1 MGTSS
6 RDDQRVVGDNKDD
19 GWCHGHLNLKQ
30 KQLGDIKKM
39 LGHNGSIKQQGDAK
53 DIDYY

>member
-6 RDDQRVVGDNKDD
+6 RHNQRVVGDNKDD
-19 GWCHGHLNLKQ
+19 GWCHGHWK
-30 KQLGDIKKM
+30 KIKKLGDIKKM
-39 LGHNGSIKQQGDAK
+39 LGHNGSIKQEGDAK

>member
-1 MGTSS
+1 MPWTF
-6 RDDQRVVGDNKDD
+6 NIK
-19 GWCHGHLNLKQ
+19 K
-30 KQLGDIKKM
+30 KQLGDIEKM